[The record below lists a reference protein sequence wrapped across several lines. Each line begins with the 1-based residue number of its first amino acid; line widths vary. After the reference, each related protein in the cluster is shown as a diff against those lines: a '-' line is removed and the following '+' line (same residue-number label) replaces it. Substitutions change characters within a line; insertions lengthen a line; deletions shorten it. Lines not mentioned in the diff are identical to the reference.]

1 MCRNA
6 RRRRH
11 PHISGQRRKAP
22 TSHIYRMNAA
32 NLWCCF
38 FAFMCIYIN
47 NIRYVQI
54 LEQCGLSGIVLMLCT
69 PHKRS
74 VVSVVVDWRRKKRPF
89 THVLASPNSWLS
101 MWVCEPCRLIV
112 LVCSLSHHFARS
124 YDSLLLYIPF
134 FSFNDKYVSAWV
146 TVYFLSLVR
155 FAIHRLYLFFSY
167 VYFYRMHIKAIHYTH
182 RHIFSRWLAAE
193 RSFFFLHSLLHTRA
207 RFLKWRVN
215 DFYGWQFFLFTLT
228 RRMHFQPKRIFH
240 VFFFN
245 IANISTK

>member
-6 RRRRH
+6 RRRRRH

-74 VVSVVVDWRRKKRPF
+74 VVSVVVDWRRRKKPF
-89 THVLASPNSWLS
+89 AHVLASPNSWLS

-146 TVYFLSLVR
+146 TVFFLSLVR
-155 FAIHRLYLFFSY
+155 FAIHRLYFF
-167 VYFYRMHIKAIHYTH
+167 FRMYISIVCISKQYIILTDTFFHVD
-182 RHIFSRWLAAE
+182 WQLNG
-193 RSFFFLHSLLHTRA
+193 RSFFLHSLLHTRA

-228 RRMHFQPKRIFH
+228 RRMHFQPKRIFR
-240 VFFFN
+240 VFF
-245 IANISTK
+245 ST